1 MQPDLRGRDARPRV
15 LLVGLDEPFVTTVEH
30 ELGSRSFA
38 VERAAGGRA
47 ALARWSEPPDLVV
60 LGLDHGDMD
69 PLEFAQAIATADGP
83 PVIACTRALAAA
95 SIGADALEAL
105 GIQSVIARPC
115 HIDTIASA
123 VDAALVDAGV
133 ERRFRSA

>member
-1 MQPDLRGRDARPRV
+1 MQPDLRRRDARTRV
-15 LLVGLDEPFVTTVEH
+15 LLVGLDEPFATTVEH
-30 ELGSRSFA
+30 ELASRSFA

-60 LGLDHGDMD
+60 LGLDLGDMD
-69 PLEFAQAIATADGP
+69 PLEFAQAIAAVDGP
-83 PVIACTRALAAA
+83 PVIACTRARAAA

-105 GIQSVIARPC
+105 GIQAVVARPC

-123 VDAALVDAGV
+123 VEAALGATRD
-133 ERRFRSA
+133 EPRFRSA